1 MDLVTRQKEERR
13 QRILEMA
20 RRLIGDRGYERV
32 TMRELAEASLV
43 SVPTLY
49 NLFGGKNELLF
60 AAVEAH
66 FTELLGGEE
75 RMGGRFGLPRLVN
88 MAKLMSA
95 QTLENV
101 TYSRNLMSFFGG
113 GGAGGVMLREFV
125 SVQLAEQMLCALEQ
139 MQSKRQLVAWADAQ
153 ALAERLASQIIIT
166 TFEWSNGQLDDE
178 TLEPAMLYGLGVMLL
193 GLARGKS
200 TAQIEALVK
209 ANQKKARALDSSRL
223 RASSKASAEV

>member
-66 FTELLGGEE
+66 FTELLGSEE
-75 RMGGRFGLPRLVN
+75 RMGGRFGLTRLVA

-139 MQSKRQLVAWADAQ
+139 MQIKRQLVAWADAQ

-166 TFEWSNGQLDDE
+166 TFEWSNGQLDDA

-193 GLARGKS
+193 GVARGK
-200 TAQIEALVK
+200 TAAQIEALVK

-223 RASSKASAEV
+223 RALSKASAEV